1 MKDDPVLLYTVADGI
16 ASITLNRPTKLNA
29 FTREMLLLLRDAL
42 DDAATRK
49 DIKVIAITGAGRG
62 FCAGQDLGE
71 RDPRNLEKPLDLERI
86 QKEIFHPIVLCMAQM
101 KKPIVA
107 CVNGIA
113 AGAGSSIAL
122 AADIVIAKESA
133 VFSQSFVKVGLSVD
147 AGGGLQLVR
156 ALGSARARALLM
168 LGGSLTANEAAKSGL
183 IWKSIKP
190 EDFSTEC
197 QVVLKQLVQAPST
210 ALACIKAV
218 VSEASASV
226 DMETYLNT
234 EAEFQGIAGQN
245 KDYAEGVLAF
255 LEKRKVMFE

>member
-49 DIKVIAITGAGRG
+49 DARVISITGAGRA

-86 QKEIFHPIVLCMAQM
+86 QKEIFHPVVLSMTQM
-101 KKPIVA
+101 QKPVVA

-122 AADIVIAKESA
+122 AADIIIAQDTA
-133 VFSQSFVKVGLSVD
+133 MFTQSFVKVGLSVD

-156 ALGSARARALLM
+156 ALGPARARALLM
-168 LGGSLTANEAAKSGL
+168 LGGNLTADEAAKSGL
-183 IWKSIKP
+183 IWKSVKSV
-190 EDFSTEC
+190 DFKTEC
-197 QVVLKQLVQAPST
+197 QAVLKELVQAPST
-210 ALACIKAV
+210 ALACIKVAV
-218 VSEASASV
+218 SKASEPE
-226 DMETYLNT
+226 DIETYLNT
-234 EAEFQGIAGQN
+234 EAKLQGIAGHDQ
-245 KDYAEGVLAF
+245 DYAEGVLAF
-255 LEKRKVMFE
+255 LEKRKAMFE

>member
-42 DDAATRK
+42 DDAAKRK
-49 DIKVIAITGAGRG
+49 DIKVIAITGAGRA

-71 RDPRNLEKPLDLERI
+71 RDPRKLNDPLDLERI
-86 QKEIFHPIVLCMAQM
+86 QKEIFHPVVLCMTQM
-101 KKPIVA
+101 QKPVVA

-122 AADIVIAKESA
+122 AADIVIAKDTA
-133 VFSQSFVKVGLSVD
+133 VFAQSFVKVGLSVD

-156 ALGSARARALLM
+156 ALGPARTRALLM
-168 LGGSLTANEAAKSGL
+168 LGGNLTADEAAKSGL
-183 IWKSIKP
+183 IWKSVKP
-190 EDFSTEC
+190 TDFQTEC
-197 QVVLKQLVQAPST
+197 QAVLKQLVQAPST
-210 ALACIKAV
+210 ALACIKAA

-226 DMETYLNT
+226 DMDTYLNA
-234 EAEFQGIAGQN
+234 EAKLQGIAGQN
-245 KDYAEGVLAF
+245 QDYTEGVLAF
-255 LEKRKVMFE
+255 LEKRKAMFE